1 LYNSAAATADRGAS
15 GPRGGPWPRLRGAP
29 TAIDDEGEV
38 MHTST
43 SARTVAMVL
52 IAVLCGTVLALPDR
66 GPAAAAAARHCTGI
80 ESDSSVTAEK
90 VIEVKQRSTI
100 TADIY
105 LCSKS
110 DGRYVR

>member
-1 LYNSAAATADRGAS
+1 
-15 GPRGGPWPRLRGAP
+15 
-29 TAIDDEGEV
+29 

-52 IAVLCGTVLALPDR
+52 IAVLCGTVLALADR
-66 GPAAAAAARHCTGI
+66 GPAAAAARGPAAGAAARHCTGI

-110 DGRYVR
+110 DGRYVRDQGPYRARLGYNGTTADKREGDGKTPQG

>member
-1 LYNSAAATADRGAS
+1 MSLDKSTADTSDRGVS
-15 GPRGGPWPRLRGAP
+15 GPRGGPWPRLRGPP

-43 SARTVAMVL
+43 SARPVAMVL
-52 IAVLCGTVLALPDR
+52 IAVLCGTVLALADR

-90 VIEVKQRSTI
+90 VIEGKRRSTI
-100 TADIY
+100 TAY
-105 LCSKS
+105 
-110 DGRYVR
+110 

>member
-1 LYNSAAATADRGAS
+1 PPLPPPMAMPIAARLCCPVLPSAA
-15 GPRGGPWPRLRGAP
+15 
-29 TAIDDEGEV
+29 
-38 MHTST
+38 
-43 SARTVAMVL
+43 
-52 IAVLCGTVLALPDR
+52 R
-66 GPAAAAAARHCTGI
+66 GPGAAAAARHCTGI

-110 DGRYVR
+110 DGRYVRDQGPYRARLGYNGTTADKREGDGKTP